1 MPYLKNKRDD
11 AIITQLLNA
20 CSDLKL
26 SGVEAMRALRL
37 AAASLESSIYTDDY
51 TDFE

>member
-1 MPYLKNKRDD
+1 MPYFKSKRDD
-11 AIITQLLNA
+11 AIITQLLNT
-20 CSDLKL
+20 CSDLNL
-26 SGVEAMRALRL
+26 NGVEALRALRL